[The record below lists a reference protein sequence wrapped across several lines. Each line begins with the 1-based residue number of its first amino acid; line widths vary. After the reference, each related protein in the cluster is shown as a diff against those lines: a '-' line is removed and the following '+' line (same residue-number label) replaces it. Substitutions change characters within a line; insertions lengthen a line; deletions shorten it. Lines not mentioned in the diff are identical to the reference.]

1 MLALAVQ
8 VQKADDNMESGMALV
23 TVHIDHAQYD
33 MGREVQ
39 CLNAIIKGDVP
50 LQVIRMTGP
59 DLVLGALA
67 SMAAYPNML
76 LRAAELRQ
84 ASCYIVSIP
93 ACSVAAS
100 KGAWGHLGRQST
112 FMLLPT
118 HFGTV
123 CVVSEVCLTLA
134 CCCTDEHC
142 ILYIA

>member
-1 MLALAVQ
+1 
-8 VQKADDNMESGMALV
+8 MEGGMALV
-23 TVHIDHAQYD
+23 TVHINHAQCD

-67 SMAAYPNML
+67 SMAAYPYVL

-93 ACSVAAS
+93 ICAVAAS
-100 KGAWGHLGRQST
+100 EGAWSYLRRQST
-112 FMLLPT
+112 FMFLPT
-118 HFGTV
+118 QFGTA
-123 CVVSEVCLTLA
+123 CVGPETCLTVA
-134 CCCTDEHC
+134 CYCTAGH
-142 ILYIA
+142 YIMRMV

>member
-1 MLALAVQ
+1 
-8 VQKADDNMESGMALV
+8 MALV

-67 SMAAYPNML
+67 SMAACPYVL

-84 ASCYIVSIP
+84 ASCYIVYIP
-93 ACSVAAS
+93 ACSIAAS
-100 KGAWGHLGRQST
+100 EGAWGHSGRQSS
-112 FMLLPT
+112 FMFLLT

-123 CVVSEVCLTLA
+123 CVVSETCLRLA
-134 CCCTDEHC
+134 CSCKDKHC
-142 ILYIA
+142 ILCTV

>member
-8 VQKADDNMESGMALV
+8 VQKADANMQGGMALV

-67 SMAAYPNML
+67 SMAACPYVL

-84 ASCYIVSIP
+84 ASSHIVSIP
-93 ACSVAAS
+93 TCAVAAS
-100 KGAWGHLGRQST
+100 EGA
-112 FMLLPT
+112 
-118 HFGTV
+118 
-123 CVVSEVCLTLA
+123 
-134 CCCTDEHC
+134 
-142 ILYIA
+142 